1 MTRFAIRLALAGGR
15 ESLTRLAA
23 IAVAVAVGVAL
34 LLSTVAATNAVRSQN
49 DRYAWLLTG
58 SVAEPSDA
66 SDAAIDSLWWMLRQ
80 DHFDGLELIR
90 VDLAATGDQAP
101 LPPGMD
107 VLPGP
112 GEYAASPALVA
123 LLSQVPAAE
132 LADRFAGELVATIGD
147 DALPS
152 PDSLVVVVGRTVE
165 ELESD
170 GRAAL
175 VQQIS
180 TTSPADCRE
189 CAAVLGIAAD
199 GVLLVLTVIAATLVL
214 PVLVFV
220 GSATR
225 LSAARRERRFAA
237 LRLVG
242 ATPRQV
248 SVLAAVEASGAAMAG
263 AVVGFGLF
271 ALLRAPLATIGF
283 TGDRFF
289 ALDLALTFPQVVA
302 VGIGVPLAAASTA
315 LFALRRVQISPLG
328 VQRRATPPPPRAWR
342 LVPLVAGIAELGWF
356 AVVGRPATSSAQIA
370 AYIPGV
376 TLTLFGLV
384 VAGPWLTMAGAR
396 LIAHRTDRASVLIAG
411 RRLADDPRAAFR
423 SISGVVLALC
433 VASGAV
439 GAIATLS
446 GGRPLADG
454 DGTTLVQNFT
464 SPESERPTSVA
475 EGAGERLAAI
485 DGVTAVTPLRLAPGD
500 GVGGQGRLVSCADLA
515 HAPALGRCPDGTE
528 VVEINTAFGGSVIE
542 GVESMAD
549 TVWPEVD
556 VDRAELTSM
565 PLALLVVSND
575 GSRAAIEGARTVLV
589 DTIAERFP
597 PETVEEIDRHGTED
611 LVQYQRLASVVV
623 LVGLVIAGC
632 SLAVGVAGGLID
644 RQRPFRLLR
653 LTGVPLHTLRRVL
666 VIETVAPLLLT
677 SAVAI
682 AAGFLAAELFVR
694 AQLERSLSAPG
705 TGYVVA
711 VTAGLGAALIVVGW
725 TLPLLDRV
733 TRLRSVHDDPTDT

>member
-1 MTRFAIRLALAGGR
+1 MIRFAIRLAVAGGR

-34 LLSTVAATNAVRSQN
+34 LLSTVTATNAVRSQN
-49 DRYAWLLTG
+49 DRFAWLLTG
-58 SVAEPSDA
+58 RVDEPSDA
-66 SDAAIDSLWWMLRQ
+66 SDPSTDSLWWMLRQ
-80 DHFDGLELIR
+80 DHFDGLDLIR
-90 VDLAATGDQAP
+90 VDVAATGDQAP
-101 LPPGMD
+101 IPPGID

-112 GEYAASPALVA
+112 GKYAASPALVE
-123 LLSQVPAAE
+123 LLSEVPAAE

-152 PDSLVVVVGRTVE
+152 PDSLVVVVGRPVE
-165 ELESD
+165 ELEGD

-175 VQQIS
+175 VQHIS

-189 CAAVLGIAAD
+189 CAAVLGIGAD
-199 GVLLVLTVIAATLVL
+199 GVLLVLAVIAATLVL

-248 SVLAAVEASGAAMAG
+248 STVAAVEAAGAAMVGTVA
-263 AVVGFGLF
+263 GFGLF

-289 ALDLALTFPQVVA
+289 ASDLALTFPQVVA
-302 VGIGVPLAAASTA
+302 VGLGVPLAAAGAA

-328 VQRRATPPPPRAWR
+328 VQRRATPPPPRVWR
-342 LVPLVAGIAELGWF
+342 LVPLKAGIAELGWF

-370 AYIPGV
+370 AYVPGV
-376 TLTLFGLV
+376 ILTLFGLV

-396 LIAHRTDRASVLIAG
+396 LIAHRTDRSSVLIAG

-423 SISGVVLALC
+423 SISGVVIALC

-439 GAIATLS
+439 GAIATVS
-446 GGRPLADG
+446 AGRPLADG
-454 DGTTLVQNFT
+454 DGTTLLQNFT
-464 SPESERPTSVA
+464 SPDSERPTSLTG
-475 EGAGERLAAI
+475 EAGERLAAI
-485 DGVTAVTPLRLAPGD
+485 DGVTAVTPVRQASGD
-500 GVGGQGRLVSCADLA
+500 AAGEPGRLVSCADLA
-515 HAPALGRCPDGTE
+515 HAPALGRCPGGAE
-528 VVEINTAFGGSVIE
+528 VVEINTHFGGSVIK
-542 GVESMAD
+542 GVEAMAD
-549 TVWPEVD
+549 TVWSEVD
-556 VDRAELTSM
+556 VDPAELTSM
-565 PLALLVVSND
+565 PLAFLVVSTN

-611 LVQYQRLASVVV
+611 LAQYERLATVVV
-623 LVGLVIAGC
+623 LVGLVVAGC

-644 RQRPFRLLR
+644 RRRPFRLLR
-653 LTGVPLHTLRRVL
+653 LTGVPLRTLRRV
-666 VIETVAPLLLT
+666 VVVETVAPLLLT
-677 SAVAI
+677 SAVAM
-682 AAGFLAAELFVR
+682 AAGFLAAELIVR
-694 AQLERSLSAPG
+694 AQLERSLTAPG
-705 TGYVVA
+705 TGYVLA
-711 VTAGLGAALIVVGW
+711 VVVGLSAALIVVVS

-733 TRLRSVHDDPTDT
+733 TGLHSVHDDPADA